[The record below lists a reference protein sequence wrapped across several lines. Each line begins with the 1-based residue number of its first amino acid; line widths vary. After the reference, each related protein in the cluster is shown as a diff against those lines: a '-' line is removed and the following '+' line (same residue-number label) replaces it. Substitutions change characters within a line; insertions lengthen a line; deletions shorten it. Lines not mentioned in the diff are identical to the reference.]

1 MPEGICPDS
10 YRGETMNLLFISLGC
25 DKNLVDSEVMLG
37 IVEKDGYTIVDCE
50 EDADIIVINT
60 CCFIHDAKEE
70 SIQTI
75 LEMAEYKKTGRLKAL
90 IVAGCLAQRYK
101 EEIIA
106 EIPEVDAVLG
116 TTSYDKIAETIKK
129 ALNNS
134 GFIELTDIN
143 ALPLVDIRRLVTTGG
158 HFAYLKIAEGC
169 DKHCTYCII
178 PKLRGNYRSVPMERL
193 VNEAKALTDQGVREL
208 LLVAQETTLYGK
220 DLYGEKSL
228 HILLRKLC
236 KIQGLRWIRILYCYP
251 EEIDDKLIQ
260 VMKEEKK
267 ICHYLDLPIQ
277 HSEDEILRR
286 MGRRTTRQQL
296 ISTIRKLR
304 REIPDIV
311 LRTTLITGF
320 PGETKEQHEALMDF
334 VDEMEFERLGVFT
347 YSPEE
352 DTPAADFSGQIAE
365 EVKEERRAELME
377 LQQEIVFDQAEAMTG
392 RELLVMIEGKVADED
407 AYVGRTYMDAPN
419 VDGLIFVNTDKELM
433 SGDFA
438 KVTVTGAAEYD
449 LIGELSDEFTK

>member
-60 CCFIHDAKEE
+60 CCFIYDAKEE

-193 VNEAKALTDQGVREL
+193 VNEAKALADQGVREL

>member
-60 CCFIHDAKEE
+60 CCFIYDAKEE

-101 EEIIA
+101 EEILA

-129 ALNNS
+129 ALNSS
-134 GFIELTDIN
+134 GFIELSDIN
-143 ALPLVDIRRLVTTGG
+143 ALPLVDTGRLVTTGG
-158 HFAYLKIAEGC
+158 YFAYLKIAEGC
-169 DKHCTYCII
+169 DKRCTYCII

-193 VNEAKALTDQGVREL
+193 VNEAKALADQGVREL

-267 ICHYLDLPIQ
+267 SCHYLDLPIQ